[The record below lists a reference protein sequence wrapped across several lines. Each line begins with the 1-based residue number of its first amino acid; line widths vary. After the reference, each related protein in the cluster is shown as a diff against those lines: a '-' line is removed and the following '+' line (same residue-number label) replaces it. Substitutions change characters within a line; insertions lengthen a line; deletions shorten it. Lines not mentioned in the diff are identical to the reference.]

1 VNDGGHSISKRKA
14 RSTPLSSPHWSSRA
28 HIGYAHGMIYRIVL
42 TAIALLFA
50 SVGTM
55 TVLAAE
61 REWVETGEEFRKS
74 NPQLLK
80 DTAEANE
87 RQRNQPKL
95 TLSKWISQAKW
106 AYAPSVRLAAVQVLR
121 RLAENYRDEVTA
133 LTNRELSQLRKGLAA
148 LLRTSRSVAIRTH
161 AEAGL
166 NAIHES

>member
-1 VNDGGHSISKRKA
+1 
-14 RSTPLSSPHWSSRA
+14 
-28 HIGYAHGMIYRIVL
+28 MIYRIVL
-42 TAIALLFA
+42 AAIALLFA
-50 SVGTM
+50 SAGTM

-80 DTAEANE
+80 HSAESTE

-106 AYAPSVRLAAVQVLR
+106 AYSPSVRLAAVQVLR
-121 RLAENYRDEVTA
+121 RLAENYRDEVTV
-133 LTNRELSQLRKGLAA
+133 LTNRELSQLRKGLAQ